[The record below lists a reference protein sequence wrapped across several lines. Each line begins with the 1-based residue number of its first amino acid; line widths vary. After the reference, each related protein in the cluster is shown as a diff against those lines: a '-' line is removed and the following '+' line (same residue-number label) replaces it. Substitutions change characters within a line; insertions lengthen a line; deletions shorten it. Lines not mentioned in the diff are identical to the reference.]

1 MAVEDELF
9 EEVAQVFG
17 RLVQMV
23 QQFQG
28 LSRRRQERML
38 REAISDWLKSD
49 PQANAMRQQI
59 DLPDQTFEQRVAA
72 EVNRILDERFGAE
85 NAAEHNRDPQHVE
98 AQQAEQG
105 EQVETPEAE
114 AQEAELAEVGQ
125 QGPVFEQTDD
135 GQVVSPAVIGGDTPP
150 LAAEQDDNPIYT
162 QLMNE
167 QAAQRAQQ
175 LQAAGTP
182 IFDRLVA
189 EQQGPKRPEGE
200 RLASRTA
207 DCRLLQERF
216 SVRPGLPRPLP
227 IPGRITSLPRRT
239 APVER
244 TSRRSP
250 GHCRP
255 GSPR

>member
-105 EQVETPEAE
+105 EQV
-114 AQEAELAEVGQ
+114 
-125 QGPVFEQTDD
+125 
-135 GQVVSPAVIGGDTPP
+135 
-150 LAAEQDDNPIYT
+150 
-162 QLMNE
+162 
-167 QAAQRAQQ
+167 R
-175 LQAAGTP
+175 
-182 IFDRLVA
+182 RLRL
-189 EQQGPKRPEGE
+189 KRR
-200 RLASRTA
+200 RLSWRRLGSRGR
-207 DCRLLQERF
+207 CSSRPMMVRSSRL
-216 SVRPGLPRPLP
+216 P
-227 IPGRITSLPRRT
+227 
-239 APVER
+239 
-244 TSRRSP
+244 
-250 GHCRP
+250 
-255 GSPR
+255 

>member
-85 NAAEHNRDPQHVE
+85 HNRDPQHVE

-105 EQVETPEAE
+105 EQVQTPEAE

-239 APVER
+239 APVEG

-250 GHCRP
+250 EHCRP